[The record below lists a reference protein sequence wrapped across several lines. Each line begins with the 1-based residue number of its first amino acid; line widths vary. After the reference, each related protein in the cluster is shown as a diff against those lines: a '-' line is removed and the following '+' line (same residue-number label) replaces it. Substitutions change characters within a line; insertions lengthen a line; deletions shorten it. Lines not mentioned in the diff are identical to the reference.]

1 MSLSIYLNEILTF
14 FFFFITSTPDHILGI
29 FSVKLSHPMAAIP
42 EHEALDSKEVNVR

>member
-1 MSLSIYLNEILTF
+1 MSLSIYLNEILT